1 MSDYRERYGVTLPS
15 DGHARA
21 RELARL
27 RQLDDD
33 KPNKSLQR
41 RLRTLER
48 IDKLA
53 KRHHSLNRRREG
65 RVSHRHA
72 ELDAIDS
79 ELRQLTKDIGPTPAE
94 RALAER
100 DGGVERLGVR
110 AMQRQRLRI
119 EIADEH
125 AGERYTAT
133 RPTRPARSSRTSPR

>member
-48 IDKLA
+48 LDKLA
-53 KRHHSLNRRREG
+53 KAPASCRR
-65 RVSHRHA
+65 S
-72 ELDAIDS
+72 
-79 ELRQLTKDIGPTPAE
+79 
-94 RALAER
+94 
-100 DGGVERLGVR
+100 
-110 AMQRQRLRI
+110 
-119 EIADEH
+119 
-125 AGERYTAT
+125 TASC
-133 RPTRPARSSRTSPR
+133 AS